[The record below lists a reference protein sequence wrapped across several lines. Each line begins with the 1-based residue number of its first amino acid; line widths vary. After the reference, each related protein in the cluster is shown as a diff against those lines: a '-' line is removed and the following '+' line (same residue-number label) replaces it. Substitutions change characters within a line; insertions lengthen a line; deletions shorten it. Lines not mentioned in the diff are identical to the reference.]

1 MANGNVFVYGT
12 LLADEIVRILIKRV
26 PSSCDAVLAD
36 YHRFSVRNRVYPGAT
51 YRKGDRIKGKKV
63 LLDLTHEELQVM
75 DDFEGEE
82 YKRLTVEP
90 CLLDQSI
97 TLTAFVYVWGD
108 PEDKDLFGSWDY
120 EVKLFRIF
128 VSFFLR
134 SSFQEWRSN
143 DLERY
148 EAMCEEYMDTGIN
161 VT

>member
-97 TLTAFVYVWGD
+97 TLKAFVYVWVD

-120 EVKLFRIF
+120 E
-128 VSFFLR
+128 
-134 SSFQEWRSN
+134 EWRSN